1 MSHHKFKVGQRVK
14 FDAPSIRMTTRIAD
28 PDAPKENYE
37 IMQLLPPNG
46 TALQY
51 RIRGG
56 AIGHHRVVAET
67 EIDLVS
73 PQP

>member
-1 MSHHKFKVGQRVK
+1 
-14 FDAPSIRMTTRIAD
+14 MTTRIAD